1 MNTSTIVTRWWWV
14 RHAPVTDHSGR
25 LYGRTDV
32 PANTSE
38 RPCFEALARALPQDA
53 VWLTSDLLRTH
64 QTADAIAEAGHAV
77 PGRRIEA
84 DLDEQDFGAW
94 HGLTWSEVAAERGDG
109 LAHKY
114 WVAPAHVTPPEG
126 ESFVDVIERVTA
138 AVARR
143 TAQHAGQRHRC
154 RGPRGFDPRR
164 ACARARPRSGARAGI
179 QHRQSLDHPHR
190 PRGRARQGR
199 RLAGRGGQPAR
210 GLSTPWHA
218 GRLHGAGGARRLAP

>member
-1 MNTSTIVTRWWWV
+1 MTSISTVTRWWWV
-14 RHAPVTDHSGR
+14 RHAPVTDHGGR
-25 LYGRTDV
+25 LYGRTNV

-38 RPCFEALARALPQDA
+38 RPPFEALARALPQDA

-77 PGRRIEA
+77 SERAIEA

-94 HGLTWSEVAAERGDG
+94 QGLTWNEVAAERGG

-138 AVARR
+138 AVTRR
-143 TAQHAGQRHRC
+143 TTHHAGSDIVAVAHGGSIRAALALAL
-154 RGPRGFDPRR
+154 GLDPER
-164 ACARARPRSGARAGI
+164 ALAFSIDNLSITRI
-179 QHRQSLDHPHR
+179 DHVD
-190 PRGRARQGR
+190 G
-199 RLAGRGGQPAR
+199 PAR
-210 GLSTPWHA
+210 G
-218 GRLHGAGGARRLAP
+218 GAWRVAAVNLPAV